1 MTGITLQKE
10 KQNKSQRPMPNKS
23 MSNDKNKKKK
33 ISNTTRKSAK
43 TIGITDRI
51 FAPVIF
57 TDINNFVSNSDGI
70 YLQKIFVGDTIG
82 I

>member
-1 MTGITLQKE
+1 
-10 KQNKSQRPMPNKS
+10 MPNKS
-23 MSNDKNKKKK
+23 MSNDKNKKKT

-51 FAPVIF
+51 FASVIF
-57 TDINNFVSNSDGI
+57 TDRNNFVSNSDGI
-70 YLQKIFVGDTIG
+70 YRQKIFVGDTIG